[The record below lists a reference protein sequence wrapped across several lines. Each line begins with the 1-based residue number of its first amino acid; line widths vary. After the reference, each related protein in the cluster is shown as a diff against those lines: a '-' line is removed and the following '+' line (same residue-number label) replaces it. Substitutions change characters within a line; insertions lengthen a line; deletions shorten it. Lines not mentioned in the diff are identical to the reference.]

1 MRPAAFS
8 ILAALLAIGCA
19 RNGIFELEL
28 ELPPQPAGVAPLY
41 AVLQVANDR
50 SFAADW
56 STIERL
62 DGIALTPTC
71 ARPLVAPDCAVRA
84 LTPDCSRVVS
94 VVGDSEDAPEPLRV
108 RLRFCEDPSCTAARD
123 ATAPEARVEFERAL
137 YPGHYTQGRA
147 CVDSVPT
154 TPAPEPVV
162 VDRCDVRCRDGQAVT
177 YCRADGTH
185 FCEDP

>member
-1 MRPAAFS
+1 MRRALTA
-8 ILAALLAIGCA
+8 LVALLAVGCA
-19 RNGIFELEL
+19 RNAIFELEL
-28 ELPPQPAGVAPLY
+28 ELPQQPAGVAPLY

-50 SFAADW
+50 AFAADW
-56 STIERL
+56 SSVERL
-62 DGIALTPTC
+62 EGLALTPTC
-71 ARPLVAPDCAVRA
+71 SRPLVPPDCQVRE

-94 VVGDSEDAPEPLRV
+94 IVGDEADAPDPLRV

-137 YPGHYTQGRA
+137 YPGHFTQGRV
-147 CVDSVPT
+147 CVDTVPT
-154 TPAPEPVV
+154 TPSPVPTI
-162 VDRCDVRCRDGQAVT
+162 VDRCDVRCRDGEAAT

>member
-1 MRPAAFS
+1 MRR
-8 ILAALLAIGCA
+8 ALVTALVVLLGIGCA
-19 RNGIFELEL
+19 RNAVFELEM
-28 ELPPQPAGVAPLY
+28 ELPQQPAGVAPLF
-41 AVLQVANDR
+41 AVLQVADDR

-56 STIERL
+56 SSVERL

-71 ARPLVAPDCAVRA
+71 ARPLVPPDCPVRD

-94 VVGDSEDAPEPLRV
+94 VVGDAENAPRPLRV
-108 RLRFCEDPSCTAARD
+108 RLRFCEDASCTAARD

-137 YPGHYTQGRA
+137 YVGHFTQGRV
-147 CVDSVPT
+147 CVDTVPT
-154 TPAPEPVV
+154 TPSPEPTI
-162 VDRCDVRCRDGQAVT
+162 VDRCDVRCRDGEAAT